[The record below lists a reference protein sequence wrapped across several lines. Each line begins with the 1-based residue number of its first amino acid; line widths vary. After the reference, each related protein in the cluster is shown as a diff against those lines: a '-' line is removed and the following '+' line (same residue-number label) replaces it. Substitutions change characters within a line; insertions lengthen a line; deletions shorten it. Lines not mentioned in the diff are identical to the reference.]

1 MPTILD
7 LLEKELTEA
16 EEKKKAKAHPV
27 QKKKAK
33 AHPVQKN
40 ESDKIEPSAP
50 KEAAVP
56 QDTPTDSELVQAS
69 ITLLHGLAELIEN
82 DRLVIEGLG
91 ND

>member
-16 EEKKKAKAHPV
+16 EEKKKAKAQPV
-27 QKKKAK
+27 QKD
-33 AHPVQKN
+33 
-40 ESDKIEPSAP
+40 ESEKTEASAP
-50 KEAAVP
+50 KEASVT
-56 QDTPTDSELVQAS
+56 QNTPTDSELVQAS